1 MRRSWVTSVSDQ
13 SKTSLRYLYDRRFCN
28 VFVSAGVWMFLQQQ
42 RREKRKRKKHP
53 RKTLT
58 LICQTKLFFS
68 TNLSLFPL
76 KLSSQV
82 IKIVKM
88 RSIFFFFFF
97 LSGFS
102 FTKIHE
108 SQDCRGR
115 ADISLTPFYHFHPL
129 HRHLGISREIAA
141 ESSPLHIASRWTLV
155 SLSSHW

>member
-1 MRRSWVTSVSDQ
+1 MTSVSDQ

-28 VFVSAGVWMFLQQQ
+28 VFVSAGVWMFLQQL

-53 RKTLT
+53 RKTLK

-68 TNLSLFPL
+68 TTLSLFPL

-97 LSGFS
+97 FLFGFS

-115 ADISLTPFYHFHPL
+115 AGISLTPYCHFHPL
-129 HRHLGISREIAA
+129 HRHLGISRAIAA
-141 ESSPLHIASRWTLV
+141 ESSPLHIASRRTLV
-155 SLSSHW
+155 SLSSRW